1 VASPLFDVVEEKWDG
16 RAKVLSGRSRVVAG
30 ERYEL
35 RIVHDGVLRREAFVP
50 QTEDFSWQVR
60 F

>member
-1 VASPLFDVVEEKWDG
+1 
-16 RAKVLSGRSRVVAG
+16 VAG